1 MTSDPNVVPN
11 SSINPGNQGMNF
23 QSNIPINITY
33 QLSCIAY
40 LKYICFTGTLTN
52 VNKFS
57 YVLLDSNQQNVG
69 QGIVTQLTSD
79 QCTPRPLPT
88 ADLAN
93 QVVIT
98 IDQTTDGQPPR
109 NIVIDMQA
117 CYLLSVSVNMNF
129 FLRRKL

>member
-1 MTSDPNVVPN
+1 MTSDPNVVPD

-23 QSNIPINITY
+23 QLNIPINITY

-40 LKYICFTGTLTN
+40 LKYICVTGTLTN

-88 ADLAN
+88 ADFAN